1 MKTNRITLWVT
12 ILLAGLFFQL
22 KGQDTKVISITDPGE
37 LYSTYNFTTS
47 DQEALVKTLGQ
58 EKFTIIKGASHE
70 TQWPS
75 GISNLEARTEKRELI
90 MKYHINVVAALGEKS
105 VIEINPAN
113 NKHMPAEMISAHSFY
128 FVIGNSGIGNPG
140 AGDETVTSNAEEL
153 LEDIFP
159 QVSIDDPGQILSNY
173 KFQESEIKDIKN
185 QVGDEGFD
193 YINANC
199 REASF
204 PKSINTLSGRLASR
218 DEIMKYNAFL
228 VAESGDFSILEI
240 TPEENTHM
248 PEGFVPEN
256 TFYLVIKS
264 AGISFLE

>member
-1 MKTNRITLWVT
+1 M
-12 ILLAGLFFQL
+12 
-22 KGQDTKVISITDPGE
+22 
-37 LYSTYNFTTS
+37 
-47 DQEALVKTLGQ
+47 GQ

-70 TQWPS
+70 SHWPS
-75 GISNLEARTEKRELI
+75 GIATLDSRTQKRDQI
-90 MKYHINVVAALGEKS
+90 MLYHVNIVATLGEKS

-113 NKHMPAEMISAHSFY
+113 NKHMPVEMISDRSFY

-140 AGDETVTSNAEEL
+140 AGDETVTTNAEEL

-185 QVGDEGFD
+185 QVGEEGFD

-204 PKSINTLSGRLASR
+204 PKSINTLTGRLESR
-218 DEIMKYNAFL
+218 DEIKKFSSDHDKLIAIFNNLKKDKKTIKKFCRICRSSNEPNERKSNTQKQKTYNNIRSAF
-228 VAESGDFSILEI
+228 
-240 TPEENTHM
+240 
-248 PEGFVPEN
+248 
-256 TFYLVIKS
+256 
-264 AGISFLE
+264 

>member
-1 MKTNRITLWVT
+1 MKTYRITFFVT
-12 ILLAGLFFQL
+12 LLLTGLLVQL
-22 KGQDTKVISITDPGE
+22 KGQDTKAISITDPGE
-37 LYSTYNFTTS
+37 LYSSYIFTAS
-47 DQEALVKTLGQ
+47 DQETLVKALGQ

-70 TQWPS
+70 SQWPS
-75 GISNLEARTEKRELI
+75 GIATLDSRTQKRDQI
-90 MKYHINVVAALGEKS
+90 MLYHVNIVATLGEKS

-113 NKHMPAEMISAHSFY
+113 NKHMPAEMISDRSFY

-140 AGDETVTSNAEEL
+140 AGDETLTSNAEEL

-185 QVGDEGFD
+185 QVGEEGFD

-204 PKSINTLSGRLASR
+204 PKSINTLTGRLESR
-218 DEIMKYNAFL
+218 DEIKKFNAFL
-228 VAESGDFSILEI
+228 VAESSDFSILEI

-256 TFYLVIKS
+256 TFYFVIKS
-264 AGISFLE
+264 AGLSFLE